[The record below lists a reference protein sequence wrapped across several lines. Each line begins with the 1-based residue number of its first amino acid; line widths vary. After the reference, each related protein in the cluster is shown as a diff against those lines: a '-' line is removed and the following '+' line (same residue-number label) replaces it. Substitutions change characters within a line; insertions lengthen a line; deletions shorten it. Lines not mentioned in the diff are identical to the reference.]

1 MPRVGIRLALRR
13 VAERRPAGPGGLA
26 DQVDTRRPTGRF
38 QAARL
43 GYELVRHKRPVRA
56 GGRPR
61 KMMPMTRPASVLAR
75 LRRICLALPEAR
87 EKLSHGEPTWFA
99 GTGKVFAALD
109 DHHHGAAHLSV
120 WLPQPL
126 GAQEALIASD
136 PDRFFRPPYVGPSG
150 WVGVVLDT
158 GPDWAVIE
166 RLVRDAYVRVARPRL
181 RRLVTGE
188 NAPRASARR
197 PPAPRGRGRTAG
209 GRTRR

>member
-1 MPRVGIRLALRR
+1 
-13 VAERRPAGPGGLA
+13 
-26 DQVDTRRPTGRF
+26 
-38 QAARL
+38 
-43 GYELVRHKRPVRA
+43 
-56 GGRPR
+56 
-61 KMMPMTRPASVLAR
+61 MTRASSITAR
-75 LRRICLALPEAR
+75 LRRICLAFPEAR

-136 PDRFFRPPYVGPSG
+136 PDRFFRPPYVGSSG

-166 RLVRDAYVRVARPRL
+166 RLVRDAYATVARPRL
-181 RRLVTGE
+181 RRLLAGE
-188 NAPRASARR
+188 SGAAPAART
-197 PPAPRGRGRTAG
+197 PRGRGRGAPS
-209 GRTRR
+209 R